1 MKGRQGAAAPRRDVR
16 PAVAAAR
23 AVHQQE
29 AGVTRCHAH
38 FHRRPQVLAQCP
50 HRVQAGSRCVLD
62 TGRAREARR
71 AAAACGAAAR
81 ARTTVSAD
89 TGPSA
94 PTRVLAADACMR
106 SSAIGREDACAWRRW
121 RRPQLAS
128 GRRRLLERRG
138 PRYRCVRPCSHPCW
152 AQAAFICHPHL
163 LLPASARAPLVR
175 ALSSARSTVSRP
187 WRPVSARGAILFA
200 AEAAPCWCGQDA
212 CL

>member
-1 MKGRQGAAAPRRDVR
+1 MSDPLSLLREQFINKKPVSHDATHIFIGDLKFSRNVLTAYKQDRGACLTPD
-16 PAVAAAR
+16 AR
-23 AVHQQE
+23 S
-29 AGVTRCHAH
+29 
-38 FHRRPQVLAQCP
+38 P
-50 HRVQAGSRCVLD
+50 
-62 TGRAREARR
+62 R

-163 LLPASARAPLVR
+163 LLPASARAPLCVR
-175 ALSSARSTVSRP
+175 CRRRDP
-187 WRPVSARGAILFA
+187 P
-200 AEAAPCWCGQDA
+200 
-212 CL
+212 

>member
-1 MKGRQGAAAPRRDVR
+1 MSDPLSLLREQFINKKPVSHDATHIFIGDLKFSRNVLTAYKQDRGACLTPD
-16 PAVAAAR
+16 AR
-23 AVHQQE
+23 S
-29 AGVTRCHAH
+29 
-38 FHRRPQVLAQCP
+38 L
-50 HRVQAGSRCVLD
+50 
-62 TGRAREARR
+62 R

-163 LLPASARAPLVR
+163 LLPASARAPLCVR
-175 ALSSARSTVSRP
+175 CRRRDP
-187 WRPVSARGAILFA
+187 P
-200 AEAAPCWCGQDA
+200 
-212 CL
+212 